1 MFQYP
6 PQRRSPFQTFEFW
19 FLTILLLGGFGA
31 WFTGYLHFGKPQASD
46 PIEVAEAEEVPAP
59 PIASED
65 LTKLPIDEIRLLP
78 ETSEPAP
85 LQAETS
91 GVVRI
96 APAQSEESV
105 APQVPAQ
112 AEPVQT
118 AALPEQLETHAEPET
133 STSAAGNSFMF
144 ANDSDE
150 QSAEGSIAEASPP
163 ENKNPFQLASSTT
176 ATTKLTPKTTQTFGT
191 KIDFTQIDQLIHDGD
206 DVTAHRMLST
216 LYWKQPE
223 NRDELM
229 DRINTLARRIYFQP
243 HPHYMNA
250 REVQFGERL
259 EMIAKEFQVPW
270 QYLGKLN
277 RFDPQR
283 IKAGQKLKVIRG
295 PFSAIVD
302 LSEYQVTVHAHGYYV
317 TRFPCGIGQD
327 GSTPRGTFKVT
338 DKVENPTYFGPDGV
352 VDADDPS
359 NPLGERWL
367 AISDGAGRVQ
377 GYGLHGTIDPASIG
391 KSESRGCIRL
401 HDADIENLYDLL
413 VVGSEVIIRE

>member
-31 WFTGYLHFGKPQASD
+31 WYTGYLHFGKPQASD

-59 PIASED
+59 PIVSDE
-65 LTKLPIDEIRLLP
+65 LTKLPVDEIRLLP
-78 ETSEPAP
+78 EDSEPAP
-85 LQAETS
+85 LQSESS
-91 GVVRI
+91 GI
-96 APAQSEESV
+96 ALMAPAQIEESSA
-105 APQVPAQ
+105 APIPPQ
-112 AEPVQT
+112 AEPTQT
-118 AALPEQLETHAEPET
+118 AALPEQPETTHSDLQATERQNPFAFANTSTALETDD
-133 STSAAGNSFMF
+133 SAAESKL
-144 ANDSDE
+144 
-150 QSAEGSIAEASPP
+150 P

-176 ATTKLTPKTTQTFGT
+176 ATTKLTPNTTQTFGT

-206 DVTAHRMLST
+206 DVSAHRLLST

-243 HPHYMNA
+243 QPHYMDA
-250 REVQFGERL
+250 REVRFGERL

-277 RFDPQR
+277 RVDPQK
-283 IKAGQKLKVIRG
+283 IQAGQKLKVIRG

-352 VDADDPS
+352 IDADDPS

-367 AISDGAGRVQ
+367 AISDSTGRVQ
-377 GYGLHGTIDPASIG
+377 GYGLHGTIDPTSIG